1 MDFRNCDIQ
10 IIIDHPACVEY
21 LAKYPAKGEPKS
33 MQLKDI
39 FNSVIKSSHLDSN
52 SNTAIKRLMM
62 KCLGERDFSAQ
73 ETMHLLL
80 SIKLHSSTFK
90 VLLFSLNGSRRVET
104 FPNKENSS
112 ATSDSFLDVYAKRS
126 IYKGNFPNIL
136 DTNFVEFATKYKM
149 SKGKLIVR
157 SDNIVPNIFPTHSPN
172 PKGEYYTMYCKYQ
185 LLRYKPWK
193 NSQNDAWGTTQ
204 PDDQTYI
211 TEWHTFLNTSYAKA
225 RVPDW
230 NQKLSNTLENINLP
244 HFEEID
250 NPQPM
255 QPEQWMILSDFYNL
269 DKQCNLN
276 EISEQSCYDWNSD
289 SLKYTIQQI
298 SEMPSWL
305 STSKNDFL
313 QPSAES
319 KKDNINSFSQMQKLA
334 YDIVMLHFK
343 NTHTKE
349 LLLLIINGVAGTGKS
364 YLIDSLRVE
373 LLDKRVITGTTGK
386 ASYMIRGTTIHSL
399 LKLPISP
406 HSQKEL
412 SSKPLLDLQDK
423 LSHVNYIFI
432 DEYSML
438 GQTTLG
444 WIDRQCRQLSGVKE
458 KLFGGK
464 SIILMGDPG
473 QLPPVGAKPLYHAKP
488 SNSIGEQGYY
498 AYMMFDKVVTLSV
511 NQSQRFTSRP
521 NEIQRFTVTP

>member
-1 MDFRNCDIQ
+1 MR
-10 IIIDHPACVEY
+10 VEY
-21 LAKYPAKGEPKS
+21 LAKYAAKGEPKS

-39 FNSVIKSSHLDSN
+39 FNSVIKSSHLASN

-90 VLLFSLNGSRRVET
+90 VLPFSLNGSRQVET

-112 ATSDSFLDVYAKRS
+112 ATSDSFLDVYVKRS

-149 SKGKLIVR
+149 SKGKLIVH
-157 SDNIVPNIFPTHSPN
+157 SDNIVPNIFPTYSPN
-172 PKGEYYTMYCKYQ
+172 PKGEYYTMSCKYQ

-211 TEWHTFLNTSYAKA
+211 TEWHNFLNTSYAKA
-225 RVPDW
+225 HVPDW
-230 NQKLSNTLENINLP
+230 NQKLSNTLGNINLP

-319 KKDNINSFSQMQKLA
+319 KKGNVNFFSQMQKLA
-334 YDIVMLHFK
+334 
-343 NTHTKE
+343 
-349 LLLLIINGVAGTGKS
+349 
-364 YLIDSLRVE
+364 
-373 LLDKRVITGTTGK
+373 
-386 ASYMIRGTTIHSL
+386 
-399 LKLPISP
+399 
-406 HSQKEL
+406 
-412 SSKPLLDLQDK
+412 
-423 LSHVNYIFI
+423 
-432 DEYSML
+432 
-438 GQTTLG
+438 
-444 WIDRQCRQLSGVKE
+444 
-458 KLFGGK
+458 
-464 SIILMGDPG
+464 
-473 QLPPVGAKPLYHAKP
+473 
-488 SNSIGEQGYY
+488 
-498 AYMMFDKVVTLSV
+498 
-511 NQSQRFTSRP
+511 
-521 NEIQRFTVTP
+521 